1 MYAPAAFYGRS
12 KAFYL
17 HLPPVMALVDSLLQH
32 PLIRRY
38 TSLVH
43 ADLSA
48 TYSRQL
54 HKWLIIAPIIGVI
67 VGLFITLITQIIL
80 EWMWPL
86 VHAMYMGNPW
96 TLVPGLVFGFVVAGL
111 IMQYLTPDPDE
122 HSTEEIIHSYH
133 HHEGH
138 IEGRPF
144 VPKIVAAIASVGMG
158 ASAALEGPSIYG
170 GGAIG
175 SYVWAY
181 LRRFSFFKLTA
192 RDRRIMLI
200 CGAAAGMSAVF
211 RAPLTGVVFALEMP
225 YKDDLAHE
233 ALLPSL
239 ISSAVSYVTMAAFI
253 GAEPLFKFGI
263 LSEASYT
270 RVDLMWCALLGVICG
285 LLAMAFAITFRR
297 FRKFSI
303 LANIPHWLK
312 MAIGG
317 GMTGVVGGIFYWLYP
332 NTLIPV
338 GLNYE
343 AVTEVLVGGY
353 GTGFLLAFAFFK
365 LTATLF
371 SLGTGGVSAMF
382 VPLFLSGG
390 AIGVA
395 YAQSVVG
402 SPALGLY
409 AAVGMASFIAGGYK
423 VPLTAVVFIAEAA
436 GGHGFIVPAFVGAAA
451 AYAVSGEATAS
462 ADQRLHEGL
471 KLSELDALPVR
482 EIMQPDVVSVDA
494 DATLR
499 AFADDIA
506 ASRPHNIYPVMEA
519 GAVVGSLELRSL
531 TRVSPSD
538 WDDILVRDA
547 MDSRAARISPETDVS
562 EALRRLNMQDAR
574 HLLWVAAPDGSIQ
587 GIVTKSNVLAALA
600 MRRAAEPSTLAQE
613 DPAHAPRSI
622 YDA

>member
-1 MYAPAAFYGRS
+1 
-12 KAFYL
+12 
-17 HLPPVMALVDSLLQH
+17 MALFDSLLQH

-54 HKWLIIAPIIGVI
+54 YKWLIIAPIIGVI
-67 VGLFITLITQIIL
+67 VGVFITLITQIIL

-86 VHAMYMGNPW
+86 VHAMYMSNPW

-111 IMQYLTPDPDE
+111 IMQYLTPNPDE

-133 HHEGH
+133 HHQGH
-138 IEGRPF
+138 IQGRPF
-144 VPKIVAAIASVGMG
+144 VPKIAAAIASVGMG

-181 LRRFSFFKLTA
+181 LRKIRLFKLSA

-239 ISSAVSYVTMAAFI
+239 MSSTVSYVTMAAFI

-263 LSEASYT
+263 LSDASYT
-270 RVDLMWCALLGVICG
+270 RIDLLWCALLGLICG

-297 FRKFSI
+297 FRRFSI
-303 LANIPHWLK
+303 MANIPHWLK

-317 GMTGVVGGIFYWLYP
+317 GLTGVVGGVFYWMYP

-343 AVTEVLVGGY
+343 AVSEVLFGNY
-353 GTGFLLAFAFFK
+353 GTGFLLLFALFK

-436 GGHGFIVPAFVGAAA
+436 GGHGFIVPAFVGAAV

-482 EIMQPDVVSVDA
+482 EIMQQNVVSVDA

-506 ASRPHNIYPVMEA
+506 ASRPHNIYPVTEN
-519 GAVVGSLELRSL
+519 GAVIGSLELRTL
-531 TRVSPSD
+531 TQMPPDQWPNTRVRT
-538 WDDILVRDA
+538 VMDA
-547 MDSRAARISPETDVS
+547 RAARIAPETDVT
-562 EALRRLNMQDAR
+562 EALRRLSTQDAR
-574 HLLWVAAPDGSIQ
+574 HLLWVAEPGAKMQ
-587 GIVTKSNVLAALA
+587 GIVTKSNVLEALALRRADDMQAAEARRQQDAAL
-600 MRRAAEPSTLAQE
+600 
-613 DPAHAPRSI
+613 SI
-622 YDA
+622 YDV

>member
-1 MYAPAAFYGRS
+1 
-12 KAFYL
+12 
-17 HLPPVMALVDSLLQH
+17 MALLDSLIQH

-54 HKWLIIAPIIGVI
+54 YKWLMIAPIIGVI
-67 VGLFITLITQIIL
+67 VGMFITLVTQIIL

-86 VHAMYMGNPW
+86 VLQMYTSHPW
-96 TLVPGLVFGFVVAGL
+96 TIPLGLIAGFVVAGL

-122 HSTEEIIHSYH
+122 HSTEEVIRSYH
-133 HHEGH
+133 HHQGD
-138 IEGRPF
+138 IQGRPF

-175 SYVWAY
+175 SYLWAY
-181 LRRFSFFKLTA
+181 LRKIRLFRLSA

-239 ISSAVSYVTMAAFI
+239 ISSVVSYVTMAAFI
-253 GAEPLFKFGI
+253 GADPLFQFGL
-263 LSEASYT
+263 LSEATYT
-270 RVDLMWCALLGVICG
+270 RTDLMWCALLGLICG

-297 FRKFSI
+297 FRRFSI
-303 LANIPHWLK
+303 MADVPHWTK
-312 MAIGG
+312 MAFGG
-317 GMTGVVGGIFYWLYP
+317 AMTGVLGLTFYWLYP
-332 NTLIPV
+332 NTLIPI
-338 GLNYE
+338 GPNYE
-343 AVTEVLVGGY
+343 AVSAVLFNDY
-353 GTGFLLAFAFFK
+353 GAGFLVLFAVFK
-365 LTATLF
+365 LAATLF

-395 YAQSVVG
+395 YAQTVVG

-436 GGHGFIVPAFVGAAA
+436 GGHGFIVPAFVGSAV

-462 ADQRLHEGL
+462 ADQKLHEGL

-482 EIMQPDVVSVDA
+482 EIMQQEVVSVDA
-494 DATLR
+494 EATLR

-506 ASRPHNIYPVMEA
+506 ATQPHNIYPVLQR
-519 GAVVGSLELRSL
+519 GQVVGSLELRTL
-531 TRVSPSD
+531 TRIPVEQWSQTIVGEAMDDRASRVSPD
-538 WDDILVRDA
+538 
-547 MDSRAARISPETDVS
+547 TDVT
-562 EALRRLNMQDAR
+562 EALRRLSTQDAR
-574 HLLWVAAPDGSIQ
+574 HLLWVAERGGPLL
-587 GIVTKSNVLAALA
+587 GIVTKSNVLNALA
-600 MRRAAEPSTLAQE
+600 MRRATEPSTLAQ
-613 DPAHAPRSI
+613 HAENPEQTPRSI
-622 YDA
+622 YD

>member
-1 MYAPAAFYGRS
+1 
-12 KAFYL
+12 
-17 HLPPVMALVDSLLQH
+17 MASFTSLLEH

-43 ADLSA
+43 ADLSG

-54 HKWLIIAPIIGVI
+54 YKWLIIAPIVGVI
-67 VGLFITLITQIIL
+67 VGVFITLVTQIIL
-80 EWMWPL
+80 EWMWPAVL
-86 VHAMYMGNPW
+86 AAYTHNPW
-96 TLVPGLVFGFVVAGL
+96 MIIPGLVFGFVVAGL
-111 IMQYLTPDPDE
+111 IMQYLTPNPDE
-122 HSTEEIIHSYH
+122 HSTEEIIRSYH
-133 HHEGH
+133 HHQGD
-138 IEGRPF
+138 IQGRPF
-144 VPKIVAAIASVGMG
+144 VPKIAAAIASVGMG

-175 SYVWAY
+175 SYLWAY
-181 LRRFSFFKLTA
+181 LRRFRFLRLSA

-239 ISSAVSYVTMAAFI
+239 IASVVSYVTMAAFI
-253 GAEPLFKFGI
+253 GADPLFQFGV
-263 LSEASYT
+263 LSEATYT

-297 FRKFSI
+297 FRRFSI
-303 LANIPHWLK
+303 SAAVPHWTK
-312 MAIGG
+312 MAFGG
-317 GMTGVVGGIFYWLYP
+317 AMTGVLGVTFYWLYP
-332 NTLIPV
+332 NTLIPI
-338 GLNYE
+338 GANYE
-343 AVTEVLVGGY
+343 AVSGVLFDGY
-353 GTGFLLAFAFFK
+353 GAGFLLLFAGFK
-365 LTATLF
+365 LAATLF

-390 AIGVA
+390 AIGIA
-395 YAQSVVG
+395 YAQTVVG
-402 SPALGLY
+402 SSALGLY

-436 GGHGFIVPAFVGAAA
+436 GGHGFIVPAFVGAAV

-471 KLSELDALPVR
+471 KFSDLDDLPVR
-482 EIMQPDVVSVDA
+482 EIMQQEVVSVSA
-494 DATLR
+494 SATLR

-506 ASRPHNIYPVMEA
+506 AHKPHNIYPVVRD
-519 GAVVGSLELRSL
+519 GCVVGSLELRTL
-531 TRVSPSD
+531 TQFPVEQWPQIR
-538 WDDILVRDA
+538 IADA
-547 MDSRAARISPETDVS
+547 MDDRAARVSPETDVT
-562 EALRRLNMQDAR
+562 EALRRLSTQDAR
-574 HLLWVAAPDGSIQ
+574 HLLWIAERGGPML
-587 GIVTKSNVLAALA
+587 GIVTKSNVLNALA
-600 MRRAAEPSTLAQE
+600 MRRASEPTTLAQSASGPE
-613 DPAHAPRSI
+613 QAARSI

>member
-1 MYAPAAFYGRS
+1 
-12 KAFYL
+12 
-17 HLPPVMALVDSLLQH
+17 MALFDSLIRH
-32 PLIRRY
+32 PLIRRT

-54 HKWLIIAPIIGVI
+54 YKWLVIAPIIGVI
-67 VGLFITLITQIIL
+67 VGVFITLITRVIL
-80 EWMWPL
+80 EWMWPFVL
-86 VHAMYMGNPW
+86 SNYSANPW
-96 TLVPGLVFGFVVAGL
+96 MIIPGLMFGFVVAGL

-122 HSTEEIIHSYH
+122 HSTEEIIRSYH
-133 HHEGH
+133 HHQGD
-138 IEGRPF
+138 IQGRPF

-175 SYVWAY
+175 SYLWAY
-181 LRRFSFFKLTA
+181 LRKIRLFRLTA

-239 ISSAVSYVTMAAFI
+239 MSSVVSYVTMAAFI
-253 GAEPLFKFGI
+253 GAEPLFKFGV
-263 LSEASYT
+263 LSEATYT
-270 RVDLMWCALLGVICG
+270 RMDLMWCALLGVICG

-297 FRKFSI
+297 FRRFSI
-303 LANIPHWLK
+303 LAKAPHWVK
-312 MAIGG
+312 MALGG
-317 GMTGVVGGIFYWLYP
+317 ALTGVVGVIFYAVYP
-332 NTLIPV
+332 NTLIPI
-338 GLNYE
+338 GPNYE
-343 AVTEVLVGGY
+343 AVSAVLFNGY
-353 GTGFLLAFAFFK
+353 GTGFLLFFAFCK
-365 LTATLF
+365 LAATLF

-395 YAQSVVG
+395 YAQTVVG

-436 GGHGFIVPAFVGAAA
+436 GGHGFIVPAFVGAAV

-471 KLSELDALPVR
+471 KFSDLDALPVR
-482 EIMQPDVVSVDA
+482 EIMQQEVVSVSA
-494 DATLR
+494 NATLR

-506 ASRPHNIYPVMEA
+506 ATRPHNIYPVVE
-519 GAVVGSLELRSL
+519 GDRVIGSLELRTL
-531 TRVSPSD
+531 TRTPVAA
-538 WDDILVRDA
+538 WEQVRVRDA
-547 MDSRAARISPETDVS
+547 MDDRAARISPETDVT
-562 EALRRLNMQDAR
+562 EALRRLSTQDAR
-574 HLLWVAAPDGSIQ
+574 HLLWVADRGGVMQ

-600 MRRAAEPSTLAQE
+600 MRRASEPVTLAQTE
-613 DPAHAPRSI
+613 EHAARSI